1 MIIHVHQRYVR
12 EGNVE
17 AFQAVIGNG
26 VLFLGLTA
34 SLQLLERLG
43 QPRFERALILRDL
56 LNCEVLTA
64 PVDQPLVASWAG
76 KWEVHG
82 GCTVGAR
89 GGEGYA
95 ELAQGSLRT
104 SSRRSATRT
113 GRPRTTPTSEC

>member
-76 KWEVHG
+76 KWE
-82 GCTVGAR
+82 CTADAQSVLEEAR
-89 GGEGYA
+89 GM
-95 ELAQGSLRT
+95 
-104 SSRRSATRT
+104 RSWLKEA
-113 GRPRTTPTSEC
+113 